1 MQQIGILGGTFNP
14 PHLGHVHA
22 AVCAADELGLDRVL
36 MLPGY
41 QPPHKETA
49 DRSPSAEQRLEMVR
63 LAALADPRLTA
74 DDCEIRRGGKSY
86 TVFTL
91 QELRIRFPQ
100 AKLTFL
106 CGTDMFLTLD
116 RWFRAEELLKL
127 ARFAVAPRTEGK
139 DEALQQKAE
148 ELRQTFGADVCIL
161 RNPVLE
167 LSSSEIRE
175 RLQNGDFRGLSAEV
189 AAYIRE
195 NRLYDVGMR

>member
-175 RLQNGDFRGLSAEV
+175 RLQNGDFQGLSAEV